1 MSVRLRETSRLRFAR
16 LLELGGV
23 ECWELPEY
31 PSIEPQPD
39 DILYTVARLDRI
51 DLLAHRFYNSSELWW
66 IIAIANNLRLLP
78 NDLRENMQLRI
89 PTARRVYT
97 EILKGAT
104 RGEEGR

>member
-1 MSVRLRETSRLRFAR
+1 MAVRLRETSRLRFAR

-31 PSIEPQPD
+31 PTISAEPD
-39 DILYTVARLDRI
+39 DVLYTVARTDRI

-66 IIAIANNLRLLP
+66 VIALANGFRLLP
-78 NDLRENMQLRI
+78 SDMRENMVLRV
-89 PTARRVYT
+89 PSARRVFT
-97 EILKGAT
+97 TILKGAT